1 MSNYKILDKGILQKI
16 EGGNPAGAAVVAGM
30 EYAATEIKYGSK
42 FGVLGTGI
50 GGVGGVGGSVVCG
63 YLAYTAVG

>member
-1 MSNYKILDKGILQKI
+1 MSNYKILDEGILQKI

-30 EYAATEIKYGSK
+30 GCAATGIKYGSK
-42 FGVLGTGI
+42 LGVWGAAI
-50 GGVGGVGGSVVCG
+50 GGVGGAVVCG